1 MDEKKIERI
10 IAREGLIIFGIM
22 VISVILI
29 WISVPT
35 GHHYEYF
42 STIGLKNPYPFF
54 DNRIFALMFAIGIR
68 LSFFGY
74 PAYLLIRF
82 IIWAI
87 KTLKQKG

>member
-1 MDEKKIERI
+1 MNKSVKKI
-10 IAREGLIIFGIM
+10 IAREGFIIFAIM
-22 VISVILI
+22 IISVILV
-29 WISVPT
+29 WISVPA

-54 DNRIFALMFAIGIR
+54 DNRILASLFAIGVR

-74 PAYLLIRF
+74 PVYLAIRF

-87 KTLKQKG
+87 KTLREK